1 MSEVDPEVLRAY
13 HEARARE
20 TAEALI
26 RTDAKPDHAEQAKQ
40 ILQDDGPKQAAELK
54 KEDVAA
60 TSDTNDMT
68 EERRAS
74 RKLEKR
80 HVVQQQIQQ
89 HIPDGTAWVAEV
101 SCKRRKTCT
110 HLSSWTAFV
119 EYVKS
124 PR

>member
-20 TAEALI
+20 TADALI

-54 KEDVAA
+54 KEDAAA
-60 TSDTNDMT
+60 TSDTTDMT

-74 RKLEKR
+74 TVENKLGLNQDRMK
-80 HVVQQQIQQ
+80 
-89 HIPDGTAWVAEV
+89 
-101 SCKRRKTCT
+101 
-110 HLSSWTAFV
+110 
-119 EYVKS
+119 
-124 PR
+124 